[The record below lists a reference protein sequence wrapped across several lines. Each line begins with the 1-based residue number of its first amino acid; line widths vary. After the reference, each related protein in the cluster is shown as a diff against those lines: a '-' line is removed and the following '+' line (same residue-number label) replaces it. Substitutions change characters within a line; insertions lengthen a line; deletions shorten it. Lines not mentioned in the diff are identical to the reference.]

1 MADSLGSS
9 DGKNQEHTENTKHR
23 IPPVRYGSDAVVGG
37 GAEFCYHSH
46 QSSVGVIYA
55 VAPEDIHS

>member
-1 MADSLGSS
+1 MA
-9 DGKNQEHTENTKHR
+9 KIRNTENTKHR